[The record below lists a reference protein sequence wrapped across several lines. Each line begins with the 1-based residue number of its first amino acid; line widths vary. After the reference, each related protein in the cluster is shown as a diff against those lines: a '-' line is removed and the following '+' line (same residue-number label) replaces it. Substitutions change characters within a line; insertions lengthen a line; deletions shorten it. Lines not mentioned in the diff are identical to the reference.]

1 MFSLLY
7 IWYEIAEY
15 NVSPATCTLSLSFGN
30 LHHNSG
36 FYLRKSALQFQVRFH
51 RSLQNAFVTD
61 GIGDFGKTT
70 TLILSPRLN
79 A

>member
-1 MFSLLY
+1 
-7 IWYEIAEY
+7 
-15 NVSPATCTLSLSFGN
+15 